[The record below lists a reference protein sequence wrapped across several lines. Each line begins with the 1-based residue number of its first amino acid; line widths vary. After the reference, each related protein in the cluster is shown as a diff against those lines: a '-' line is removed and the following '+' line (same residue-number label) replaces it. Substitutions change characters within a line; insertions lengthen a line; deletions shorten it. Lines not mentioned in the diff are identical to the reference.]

1 MKIKCS
7 DKKSS
12 IQQSKTLIINQ
23 MGRVLMFLLIVI
35 FFNSRKSFT
44 AFGSPVESNF
54 WENRTKLFEA
64 RKIFSQYD
72 EADFDEEDYVNSYD
86 TWIKHS
92 TGYSGNSSYISQL
105 REMTDNL
112 NKNESSSMTDE
123 ERDEISSF
131 LDIVNEYEDIK
142 NDLQNKMDSIK
153 SKSNFMNNH
162 PLLPESGFN
171 DFAKNKTSK
180 EPTFPI
186 HNDVNITQWVPY
198 MLPGSNLTQWIPYV
212 IPGAKKAWNESS
224 FFENTDPMYSSTN
237 KSSKYYSIK
246 FKEYLL
252 SFTNNVTDQSGFLNS
267 R

>member
-1 MKIKCS
+1 MKLNS
-7 DKKSS
+7 LDKKSS

-23 MGRVLMFLLIVI
+23 LGRVLIFLLIVI
-35 FFNSRKSFT
+35 FFDSRKSFKV
-44 AFGSPVESNF
+44 FGSPVESTF

-64 RKIFSQYD
+64 RNIFSQYD
-72 EADFDEEDYVNSYD
+72 DADFDEEDYVNSYD
-86 TWIKHS
+86 SWIKHG
-92 TGYSGNSSYISQL
+92 TGSSGYSSYISQL
-105 REMTDNL
+105 REMNDNF
-112 NKNESSSMTDE
+112 NRNESSRMTEE

-153 SKSNFMNNH
+153 SKSNFMTNH

-171 DFAKNKTSK
+171 NMAKNTTDAKL
-180 EPTFPI
+180 TFPI
-186 HNDVNITQWVPY
+186 HDDVNITQWVPY
-198 MLPGSNLTQWIPYV
+198 MVPGSNLTQWIPYV

-224 FFENTDPMYSSTN
+224 FFENTDPLFSSSN

-252 SFTNNVTDQSGFLNS
+252 SFSNNVTDQSGFLNS